1 MVIFDYQYLIL
12 KCSFPYSRPY
22 HHKFKKWGSVANAE
36 KNQLQRSE
44 SVIFIFLLRIFVICA
59 NASNANRY
67 GGCFSAE

>member
-1 MVIFDYQYLIL
+1 
-12 KCSFPYSRPY
+12 
-22 HHKFKKWGSVANAE
+22 VANAE